1 MKTLLVIWVV
11 CFYSYAYAE
20 TNTLQQWIQTAL
32 ENNRDVSVQDLKEQ
46 MSEFDADITS
56 ALPDPVFMTEF
67 RGMPIDPIDP
77 GQTSEW
83 MFMLQQTFPFPGKL
97 GKNKEIANMNVKIQ
111 NQQYLATENQ
121 VVAIVKSLYYQK
133 IYLQQNINI
142 YNEIDEILTSL
153 LQVAEIKYK
162 SGIISLVD
170 INRFYIQQE
179 KNRNK
184 IVALN
189 QLNSSLDLK
198 INKVLGNPLNTQL
211 SPLAEPEEL
220 MYPLPSNTQIDSI
233 LTNNNPDLES
243 AALKIQTAEL
253 DYKLSKLDNYPD
265 ITIMGG
271 YMAMYNMP
279 DRLMGRIS
287 ISLPFMPWSSKNTR
301 AKTQK
306 IQLLVDHNIIQKTDL
321 LEKLKSES
329 GAILLNLKSINSQYT
344 TFMDKI
350 LPTSKQNIDLL
361 ITDFQTSSV
370 DYADL
375 LKSINEY
382 LSLKIEKEKLLF
394 DYRVKLAELEVITG
408 SQLNERL

>member
-11 CFYSYAYAE
+11 FIYSYAYAE

-32 ENNRDVSVQDLKEQ
+32 ENNRDVSVQKLKEQ

-67 RGMPIDPIDP
+67 RGMPIDPIDL

-97 GKNKEIANMNVKIQ
+97 GKNKEIANINLKIQ
-111 NQQYLATENQ
+111 NQQYLATENR

-133 IYLQQNINI
+133 LYLKQNINT

-153 LQVAEIKYK
+153 LQVADIKYK
-162 SGIISLVD
+162 SGMISLVD

-184 IVALN
+184 IVAFE
-189 QLNSSLDLK
+189 QLNRSLDLK
-198 INKVLGNPLNTQL
+198 INNVLGNPLNTQL
-211 SPLAEPEEL
+211 PPLDEPIDL
-220 MYPLPSNTQIDSI
+220 MHPLPSNTQIDS
-233 LTNNNPDLES
+233 LLKSNNPDLES
-243 AALKIQTAEL
+243 TVLKVQTAEL

-287 ISLPFMPWSSKNTR
+287 ISLPFMPWSSKNTKAR
-301 AKTQK
+301 TQK
-306 IQLLVDHNIIQKTDL
+306 TKLLIDHNITQKTDL
-321 LEKLKSES
+321 LEKLKNES
-329 GAILLNLKSINSQYT
+329 GDILLNLKSIKSQYT
-344 TFMDKI
+344 TFIDKI

-361 ITDFQTSSV
+361 ITAFQTSSV

-375 LKSINEY
+375 LKSINDY
-382 LSLKIEKEKLLF
+382 LSLKVEKEKLLF
-394 DYRVKLAELEVITG
+394 DYRVKLAELEVITS
-408 SQLNERL
+408 SQIIER